1 MLSGE
6 AVTSIAVEEICDVRG
21 LKRRLHQLHGLP
33 PRFRQRVLAHA
44 QDLEDSV
51 PLDSPMDLDLVLLS
65 FADVSESQG
74 DNLVDAARRGFMV
87 EEPRSED
94 NLGTLGIVHRPLPKK
109 SLNPEPQTPKPLN
122 PINPT
127 P

>member
-65 FADVSESQG
+65 FTDVSESQG

-94 NLGTLGIVHRPLPKK
+94 NLGTLGYCLWASYIDHCPK
-109 SLNPEPQTPKPLN
+109 NA
-122 PINPT
+122 
-127 P
+127 